1 MYVIT
6 LDTMYVYQLYQTIYI
21 YNFNIYL
28 LELITSLLSLGR
40 GVCFVVE
47 PSQCSLPP
55 LQPVEVTI
63 TSYSDMWGDYN
74 DSLIC
79 QVSRE

>member
-1 MYVIT
+1 M

-40 GVCFVVE
+40 GACFVVE
-47 PSQCSLPP
+47 PSQCPLPP

-63 TSYSDMWGDYN
+63 TSYSDMWGDYY